1 MCLPSQQSTRPDQ
14 RGFQWKPRRCVA
26 RGRKPVGK
34 GLPSVLTS
42 VNPAAPWVLARQR
55 ACWGVMSD
63 QKSSRGRFPRRT
75 PRPWRGW
82 LAGAAVGALPRLDA
96 GQIRQETEERS
107 QARLGVLRLIGND
120 SACCLQI
127 TPGPLDRFAGRKG
140 KQGKQG
146 QQTKGKPHD
155 DLL

>member
-1 MCLPSQQSTRPDQ
+1 MCAFR
-14 RGFQWKPRRCVA
+14 
-26 RGRKPVGK
+26 
-34 GLPSVLTS
+34 
-42 VNPAAPWVLARQR
+42 
-55 ACWGVMSD
+55 
-63 QKSSRGRFPRRT
+63 
-75 PRPWRGW
+75 
-82 LAGAAVGALPRLDA
+82 AGAAVGALPRLDA

-120 SACCLQI
+120 SACRLQI

-146 QQTKGKPHD
+146 QQTKGKPHH